1 MDNNA
6 HAFRSE
12 NMSSEISKIDPGS
25 LALELELEIG
35 DKIVSINGQEVKDIL
50 DYRFLMADEYIFLEV
65 EKTNGEIWEIEVEK
79 EYDENLGV
87 EFKESIMDKAK
98 RCSNNCIFCFIDQ
111 LPKGM
116 RDTLYFKD
124 DDSRLSFLQGNFV
137 TLTNLTDEDIDRIIK
152 YRISPINVSVH
163 TTNPD
168 LRVKMLGNRFAGNV
182 YKRLEK
188 LAAAGISINCQIVLC
203 PGINNGAELERT
215 AMDLFKLYP
224 EVQNVAAVPIGLTKF
239 RQGLY
244 SLNLYDEISAAFEI
258 ENAKRLQKY
267 FISKCGKQFL
277 RLSDEFYVM
286 AGLEVPSAEFYEGFH
301 QLEDGVGIIRAFRD
315 NIYNS
320 IKDLN
325 KNFKG
330 DFTVVTGVSAYSE
343 LRDAA
348 AQINNENNNI
358 NINVMKVIN
367 NYFGE
372 TITVAGLITGKDI
385 IEQAENFNL
394 SKYILIPD
402 TMLRKGYE
410 PGDSESKILLDD
422 TTLNQLE
429 ERLNRKILI
438 CDYTGEDLIDIINM
452 YCEEVQ

>member
-1 MDNNA
+1 
-6 HAFRSE
+6 
-12 NMSSEISKIDPGS
+12 MSSEISKIDPGS
-25 LALELELEIG
+25 LAFELELEIG
-35 DKIVSINGQEVKDIL
+35 DKIISINGQEVKDIL
-50 DYRFLMADEYIFLEV
+50 DYRFLMADEYILLEV
-65 EKTNGEIWEIEVEK
+65 EKSNGEIWEIQVEK

-168 LRVKMLGNRFAGNV
+168 LRVKMLGNKFAGNV

-188 LAAAGISINCQIVLC
+188 IAAAGIAINCQIVLC
-203 PGINNGAELERT
+203 PGINNGTELEKT

-224 EVQNVAAVPIGLTKF
+224 AVQNVAAVPIGLTKF
-239 RQGLY
+239 REGLFN
-244 SLNLYDEISAAFEI
+244 LTLYDRNSASIEI
-258 ENAKRLQKY
+258 ENAKRLQEY
-267 FISKCGKQFL
+267 FISECGKQFL
-277 RLSDEFYVM
+277 RLSDEFYVL
-286 AGLEVPSAEFYEGFH
+286 ADIEVPTAEFYEGFH
-301 QLEDGVGIIRAFRD
+301 QLEDGVGIIRAFHD
-315 NIYNS
+315 NINNS
-320 IKDLN
+320 LINLN
-325 KNFKG
+325 KNLKG
-330 DFTVVTGVSAYSE
+330 EFTFVTGVSSYNE
-343 LRDAA
+343 LCKAA
-348 AQINNENNNI
+348 EQINNINNKI
-358 NINVMKVIN
+358 LINVMKVKN
-367 NYFGE
+367 NFFGE

-385 IEQAENFNL
+385 IEEAEAFSL

-410 PGDSESKILLDD
+410 PCDSKTKVFLDD
-422 TTLNQLE
+422 TTVNQLE
-429 ERLNRKILI
+429 EKLNRKILI